1 MRSKVV
7 AALLSG
13 LVFPGVGQWYQ
24 RRRGR
29 SLLFLGPAAVAGV
42 AYINYALDQANAVV
56 DQVLSGRMP
65 VDPAAIAAQVETQA
79 TPAWVT
85 VAGVVFVV
93 CWVGSIAEALA
104 APRTGP

>member
-1 MRSKVV
+1 MV
-7 AALLSG
+7 AALLSA

-29 SLLFLGPAAVAGV
+29 ALLFLGPAAVAGL
-42 AYINYALDQANAVV
+42 AYLNYAMSEANAVV
-56 DQVLSGRMP
+56 DQVLGGSGAI
-65 VDPAAIAAQVETQA
+65 DPAAIAARLEAQA
-79 TPAWVT
+79 TPTWVT

-104 APRTGP
+104 APRT